1 MRKFLSILK
10 YLVPYWIIALLSV
23 ILNLFAAVFSV
34 ISFTMVIPFLGLLF
48 STQQFVSNPVIFR
61 LSAEAVQHNF
71 NYYLGKI
78 VTDKG
83 HIQAL
88 LFIILIVFVF
98 TLLKNIF
105 LFISKSLVIHIRIS
119 VVRDVRNELMN
130 KILGFDLSYFS
141 DERRGNIIS
150 KIIIDVKEIEVSI
163 ISSLEMLFKDPIL
176 IIVYLYVLFF
186 MSAKLT
192 LIVILIFPFSA
203 LIIGQIGKTLKKRTI
218 RGQQKMG
225 ALVGMLE
232 ETLSGIKIVKAFNAE
247 GFVENRFRRINQFY
261 SNLFSKVWRKRTLAN
276 PVSDIIS
283 TISILIIMWVG
294 GKMVLGA
301 ESNLSSPVFIGYLA
315 VFTQV
320 IRPARSFSNG
330 YYNIVKGMASVDRIN
345 SILKHEYKITEKPD
359 ATRIPEFKNKIEF
372 KDVVFAYDKDSISV
386 LDKINFTIEKGQT
399 IALIGQ
405 SGSGK
410 STIVDLMLR
419 FFDPDSG
426 SVLIDSIPLKDYNI
440 DSLRGLFGYVN
451 QEPVLFNDTIH
462 NNILFGNPNATI
474 EEVEEAAKLS
484 FAHDFI
490 IEKELAYNTNLGE
503 DGGRLSLGEK
513 QRISIARTLLKNSP
527 ILILDEATS
536 ALDYE
541 SELMVR
547 KALQYL
553 MKDRTTIVIAHRLST
568 IKNADKIIV
577 VDQGKIVEQGN
588 HEELLK
594 LNAYYKKIT
603 QFEFL

>member
-48 STQQFVSNPVIFR
+48 STQQFVSNPVVFR

-119 VVRDVRNELMN
+119 VVKDVRNELMN

-186 MSAKLT
+186 MSVKLT

-399 IALIGQ
+399 IALVGQ

-426 SVLIDSIPLKDYNI
+426 DVLIDSIPLKDYNI

-541 SELMVR
+541 SELIVR
-547 KALQYL
+547 KALQSL
-553 MKDRTTIVIAHRLST
+553 MKDRTIIVIAHRLST

-577 VDQGKIVEQGN
+577 LDKGKIVEQGN

>member
-48 STQQFVSNPVIFR
+48 STQQFVSNAVAFR
-61 LSAEAVQHNF
+61 LSAEAIQHNF

-119 VVRDVRNELMN
+119 VVKDVRNELMN
-130 KILGFDLSYFS
+130 KILSFDLSYFS

-150 KIIIDVKEIEVSI
+150 KMIIDVKEIEVSI

-247 GFVENRFRRINQFY
+247 GFVENRFRKINQFY
-261 SNLFSKVWRKRTLAN
+261 SDLFNRVWRRRTLAN

-283 TISILIIMWVG
+283 TISILTIMWVG
-294 GKMVLGA
+294 GKMVLSA
-301 ESNLSSPVFIGYLA
+301 ESNLSSQVFIGFLA

-330 YYNIVKGMASVDRIN
+330 YYNIIKGMASVDRIN
-345 SILKHEYKITEKPD
+345 SILMHEYKITEKPD
-359 ATRIPEFKNKIEF
+359 AIRIPKFKSKIEF
-372 KDVVFAYDKDSISV
+372 KDVVFAYDKDSTSV

-399 IALIGQ
+399 IALVGQ

-426 SVLIDSIPLKDYNI
+426 DVLIDSIPLKDYNI

-451 QEPVLFNDTIH
+451 QEPVLFNDTIYG
-462 NNILFGNPNATI
+462 NILFGNPNATI
-474 EEVEEAAKLS
+474 KEVEEAAKLS

-503 DGGRLSLGEK
+503 DGGKLSIGEK

-541 SELMVR
+541 SELIVR

-568 IKNADKIIV
+568 IQNADKILIL
-577 VDQGKIVEQGN
+577 DKGHIVEQGT

-594 LNAYYKKIT
+594 LSGYYQKLT

>member
-1 MRKFLSILK
+1 MKKFLSILK

-48 STQQFVSNPVIFR
+48 STQQFVSNPVVFR
-61 LSAEAVQHNF
+61 LSAEAIQHNF

-83 HIQAL
+83 YIHAL

-119 VVRDVRNELMN
+119 VVKDVRNELMN
-130 KILGFDLSYFS
+130 KILSFDLSYFS

-150 KIIIDVKEIEVSI
+150 KMIIDVKEIEVSI

-176 IIVYLYVLFF
+176 IIVFLYVLFF
-186 MSAKLT
+186 MSVKLT

-203 LIIGQIGKTLKKRTI
+203 LIIGQIGKTLKKKTI

-247 GFVENRFRRINQFY
+247 GFVENRFRKMNQFY
-261 SNLFSKVWRKRTLAN
+261 SNLFSKVWRRRTLAN

-294 GKMVLGA
+294 GKMVLSA
-301 ESNLSSPVFIGYLA
+301 ESTLFSQVFIGYLA

-330 YYNIVKGMASVDRIN
+330 YYNIIKGMASVDRIN
-345 SILKHEYKITEKPD
+345 SILMHEYKITEKPD
-359 ATRIPEFKNKIEF
+359 AIRIPKFKSKIEF
-372 KDVVFAYDKDSISV
+372 KDVVFAYDKDSTSV

-399 IALIGQ
+399 IALVGQ

-426 SVLIDSIPLKDYNI
+426 DVLIDNIPLKDYNI

-462 NNILFGNPNATI
+462 NNILFGNPNATV

-490 IEKELAYNTNLGE
+490 IEKELAYNTDLGE
-503 DGGRLSLGEK
+503 DGGKLSLGEK

-541 SELMVR
+541 SELIVR

-568 IKNADKIIV
+568 IQNADKILV
-577 VDQGKIVEQGN
+577 LAKGHIVEQGT

-594 LNAYYKKIT
+594 LSGYYQKLT